1 MGSEKK
7 LNAAMA
13 KQNQKDTLQRQD
25 VGEYG
30 RDEGKTQTVVVWIL
44 GGLRVWVPLWSSGL
58 CYVFP
63 KVFGLRMKAENWIVL
78 EKMHIQS

>member
-30 RDEGKTQTVVVWIL
+30 RDEGKTQTVV
-44 GGLRVWVPLWSSGL
+44 
-58 CYVFP
+58 YVTYFQ
-63 KVFGLRMKAENWIVL
+63 KYLV
-78 EKMHIQS
+78 